1 MSIDRG
7 LRNYLWYWTIM
18 VAVALVLALVFGG
31 SFGVILLGVVFGTFL
46 LLIAYMFIEL
56 WLDLKRRSDLDRHLS
71 RAFEI
76 SHGDVSE
83 DTDAELEHL
92 LPLLVAAGF
101 AQIDEASPAGYR
113 FTPEGVRRQ
122 HALGIF

>member
-1 MSIDRG
+1 MKSRTSTRTTSIASATRTGDGPRRTAPTERPIRRHSGTLAQTTALVVDEDVGVQGLLMSIDRG

-56 WLDLKRRSDLDRHLS
+56 WLD
-71 RAFEI
+71 
-76 SHGDVSE
+76 
-83 DTDAELEHL
+83 
-92 LPLLVAAGF
+92 
-101 AQIDEASPAGYR
+101 
-113 FTPEGVRRQ
+113 
-122 HALGIF
+122 